1 MSAMTR
7 ALHDR
12 FEEVC
17 RLELVRL
24 RRKTASLTLGQRAE
38 VEAVS
43 LEVTRAIS
51 AYFEA
56 SLDGQHTEGLDDIVG
71 GIFGISP
78 SDASTA
84 GETAIPTT

>member
-1 MSAMTR
+1 MAR

-24 RRKTASLTLGQRAE
+24 RRKTASLTPGQRAE

-43 LEVTRAIS
+43 LEVARAIS
-51 AYFEA
+51 ACFEA
-56 SLDGQHTEGLDDIVG
+56 SLDGQHTEGLHDIVG
-71 GIFGISP
+71 GIFGISA

-84 GETAIPTT
+84 AEAVMPTT

>member
-1 MSAMTR
+1 MAR

-24 RRKTASLTLGQRAE
+24 RRKTASLTPGQRAE

-43 LEVTRAIS
+43 LEVARAIS
-51 AYFEA
+51 ACFEA
-56 SLDGQHTEGLDDIVG
+56 SLDGQHAEGLHDIVG
-71 GIFGISP
+71 GIFGISA

-84 GETAIPTT
+84 AEAVMPTT